1 MLSNF
6 EKPQIIAFTR
16 DMQAPKRESYLHF
29 GLGFETGAEMGF
41 VEMHFDLVGPATDFA
56 VFNVFLLQTR
66 GDIDFHHIFATT
78 VGAIKLS

>member
-1 MLSNF
+1 LKSPKLSLSR
-6 EKPQIIAFTR
+6 EIC
-16 DMQAPKRESYLHF
+16 KRLSGRVIYTSDWAS
-29 GLGFETGAEMGF
+29 ETGAEMGF

-66 GDIDFHHIFATT
+66 RDIDFHHNFATT